1 MWPMIAEPG
10 LRCAECRHN
19 ILPGRLCLSEAPE
32 ETPGGVSRG
41 DFRNYCIGCPQC
53 WAQGKHACYVRHLD
67 GGGRNTG
74 KAPRSLPCARC
85 GRRIG
90 AGEKAGMDIYYD
102 WPGQAAEERER
113 GGALTKSG
121 IAGLAAAAQVGTI
134 LRSIPDGGFASLSD
148 SLQRKFMD
156 AGLRPEHGVRSAAE
170 AQALYQES
178 VPGFVRNYGEDA
190 VRQFLQGKDAS
201 HIQSVHNAPQLATD
215 SGNILWESSG
225 INRARGAADMTG
237 WEQFAARGSNAFDAA
252 GIVMRECATAA
263 GTSAL
268 IAGLLE
274 TPVAAVENYIR
285 YRKGAATGEQA
296 VKDAARSIIQH
307 AGAGAIGGVAVT
319 IAIVF
324 AGPIIGPII
333 ATVAPIL
340 MPVGLALYG
349 ISALKRILNAL
360 DDGLPLHRVGTYF
373 CSPRCHTRFAYE
385 TGKSALVRWENNRMA
400 TATA

>member
-19 ILPGRLCLSEAPE
+19 ILHGRLCLSEVPE
-32 ETPGGVSRG
+32 ETPAGVSRG
-41 DFRNYCIGCPQC
+41 DFRNWCIGCPQC
-53 WAQGKHACYVRHLD
+53 WAQGKHACYARHLE
-67 GGGRNTG
+67 GGRSTG
-74 KAPRSLPCARC
+74 QTPRSLPCARC

-90 AGEKAGMDIYYD
+90 AGERAGVDIYYD
-102 WPGQAAEERER
+102 WPGQAAEERS
-113 GGALTKSG
+113 GALTKSG

-134 LRSIPDGGFASLSD
+134 LRGVPDGGFASLSGG
-148 SLQRKFMD
+148 LQRKFRD

-178 VPGFVRNYGEDA
+178 APSFVRNYGEDA

-201 HIQSVHNAPQLATD
+201 HIRSVHNAPQLATD

-225 INRARGAADMTG
+225 VNRARGGADMTG
-237 WEQFAARGSNAFDAA
+237 WEQFGAQGSNVFDAA
-252 GIVMRECATAA
+252 AITMRECATAA

-285 YRKGAATGEQA
+285 YRKGVATGEQA

-307 AGAGAIGGVAVT
+307 AGAGAIAGVAVI
-319 IAIVF
+319 IAIGLG
-324 AGPIIGPII
+324 AGPII

-360 DDGLPLHRVGTYF
+360 ADGLPLHRVGTYF

-385 TGKSALVRWENNRMA
+385 TGKSALVRWENNRVANA
-400 TATA
+400 TA